1 MKSKQLYP
9 RKAETNPSEAAL
21 VRLKVSELFLPGQQ
35 KLHLLHGG
43 ETYVLQITQN
53 NKLILTK

>member
-1 MKSKQLYP
+1 MKSKQPYP
-9 RKAETNPSEAAL
+9 RKAEADQSEAAPA
-21 VRLKVSELFLPGQQ
+21 RLKVSELLQPGQQ